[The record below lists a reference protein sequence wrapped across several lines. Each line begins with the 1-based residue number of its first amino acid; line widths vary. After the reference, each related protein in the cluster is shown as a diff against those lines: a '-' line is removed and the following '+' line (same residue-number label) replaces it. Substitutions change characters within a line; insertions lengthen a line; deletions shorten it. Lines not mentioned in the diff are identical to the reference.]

1 MPARLVQ
8 RRRRVNSPPGGFGWP
23 PFLLQRVWFKPR
35 KQPRPVLLHQVP
47 EFVAHQL
54 SVNIPR
60 FDKTP
65 DARQLLWR
73 KIIVRI
79 HVTDDSRTR
88 IGFLNSCASLD
99 Q

>member
-1 MPARLVQ
+1 MTEEAATAEINADQGRRLRPA
-8 RRRRVNSPPGGFGWP
+8 
-23 PFLLQRVWFKPR
+23 PFLLERVWFKPW
-35 KQPRPVLLHQVP
+35 KQPWPVLLHQVP

-60 FDKTP
+60 FDETP

-73 KIIVRI
+73 KIIVRA

-88 IGFLNSCASLD
+88 IGFNNSCASLD

>member
-1 MPARLVQ
+1 ME
-8 RRRRVNSPPGGFGWP
+8 
-23 PFLLQRVWFKPR
+23 RVWFKPR
-35 KQPRPVLLHQVP
+35 KQPWPVLLHQVP

-54 SVNIPR
+54 SVNISG

-73 KIIVRI
+73 KIIVRT

-88 IGFLNSCASLD
+88 IGLLNSSASLER
-99 Q
+99 